1 MPNTG
6 FKTLLFT
13 SFQLRLQNY
22 SIFPARQ
29 SPFVKFFLSACRF
42 NTFNQKYPKYSQSTQ
57 TIFLETTQSPQD
69 AKPLTQNILQGV
81 TR

>member
-6 FKTLLFT
+6 FNTLLFT

-29 SPFVKFFLSACRF
+29 SPFVKFFLTASRF
-42 NTFNQKYPKYSQSTQ
+42 NTFNQKYSLSTQ
-57 TIFLETTQSPQD
+57 TIFLETTQSRQD